1 MHDVENQ
8 NMEANLDVV
17 LDRLRQ
23 GASQEVSGCVWGRG
37 VVCVCSIW
45 VLKALSS
52 SRFLQL
58 QLLFHRF

>member
-1 MHDVENQ
+1 VHDVENQ

-37 VVCVCSIW
+37 VGYVFSI
-45 VLKALSS
+45 
-52 SRFLQL
+52 
-58 QLLFHRF
+58 